1 MLVLISNLYAWFIE
15 NINTIILGALGS
27 IVAVI
32 IVSIFNTTILR
43 FIKRLIKAVTKM
55 FHKSTKKKNSSV
67 TTNVSESSESNN
79 GIVTVSPPL
88 VPYPTTTFFHYR
100 LTDAFPRLDNGITQ
114 FNDRRTIFKRLKILL
129 ANPLTYSID
138 DSRPGFDSNPI
149 WWFRERTTYGLIVSM
164 CF

>member
-67 TTNVSESSESNN
+67 TTNVSESSESN
-79 GIVTVSPPL
+79 
-88 VPYPTTTFFHYR
+88 
-100 LTDAFPRLDNGITQ
+100 
-114 FNDRRTIFKRLKILL
+114 
-129 ANPLTYSID
+129 
-138 DSRPGFDSNPI
+138 
-149 WWFRERTTYGLIVSM
+149 
-164 CF
+164 